1 MKILVTA
8 AEEQELRR
16 AERAFDMV
24 KKSKDVKAQVEFR
37 LTGIGAVQACHCVTR
52 EVVAAAAVGE
62 PYNLVVNL
70 GIAGSYDLEAFPIG
84 SAAVISREHF
94 ADLGFGSE
102 EGFSDLFQYGILEKD
117 DFPYTKGALARQLL
131 PYPHIE
137 KVLEKYG
144 AGAGATVQCVTGT
157 QARCNE
163 IVAMYNPQI
172 ESMEGAGV
180 YYAALM
186 EKVPF
191 FELRTV
197 SNAVGERDTSKW
209 ESKAA
214 LDTLEEC
221 CREIFSVI

>member
-52 EVVAAAAVGE
+52 EVVAAAAAGE

-84 SAAVISREHF
+84 SAALISREHF

-157 QARCNE
+157 QARCKE
-163 IVAMYNPQI
+163 IVDMYNPQI

>member
-52 EVVAAAAVGE
+52 EVVAAAAAGD

-163 IVAMYNPQI
+163 IVAMYDPQI

>member
-24 KKSKDVKAQVEFR
+24 KKSKDVKAQVQFR

-52 EVVAAAAVGE
+52 EVVAAAASGE

-102 EGFSDLFQYGILEKD
+102 EGFSDLFQYGILDKD
-117 DFPYTKGALARQLL
+117 EFPYTKGALARQLL

-163 IVAMYNPQI
+163 IVDMYNPQI

>member
-52 EVVAAAAVGE
+52 EVVAAAAAGD

-163 IVAMYNPQI
+163 IVAMYDPQI

-186 EKVPF
+186 EKMPF

>member
-52 EVVAAAAVGE
+52 EVVAAAAAGD

-84 SAAVISREHF
+84 SAALISREHF

-157 QARCNE
+157 QARCKE

>member
-52 EVVAAAAVGE
+52 EVVAAAAAGD

-70 GIAGSYDLEAFPIG
+70 GIAGSYDLKAFPIG

-144 AGAGATVQCVTGT
+144 AGAGVTVQCVTGT

-163 IVAMYNPQI
+163 IVAMYDPQI

>member
-52 EVVAAAAVGE
+52 EVVAAAAAGE

-102 EGFSDLFQYGILEKD
+102 DGFSDLFQYGILEKN

>member
-52 EVVAAAAVGE
+52 EVVAAAAAGD

-70 GIAGSYDLEAFPIG
+70 GIAGSYDLKAFPIG

-163 IVAMYNPQI
+163 IVAMYDPQI

-221 CREIFSVI
+221 

>member
-52 EVVAAAAVGE
+52 EVVAAAAVGD

-102 EGFSDLFQYGILEKD
+102 EGFSDLFQYGILDKD
-117 DFPYTKGALARQLL
+117 EYPYTNGALARQLL

-157 QARCNE
+157 QARCKE

>member
-52 EVVAAAAVGE
+52 EVVAAAAAGE

-84 SAAVISREHF
+84 SAAVISREYF

-163 IVAMYNPQI
+163 IVDMYNPQI

>member
-52 EVVAAAAVGE
+52 EVVAAAAAGD

-70 GIAGSYDLEAFPIG
+70 GIAGSYDLKAFPIG

>member
-52 EVVAAAAVGE
+52 EVVAAAAAGE

-102 EGFSDLFQYGILEKD
+102 DGFSDLFQYGILEKD

>member
-52 EVVAAAAVGE
+52 EVVAAAAAGD

-70 GIAGSYDLEAFPIG
+70 GIAGSYDLKAFPIG

-163 IVAMYNPQI
+163 IVAMYDPQI

>member
-1 MKILVTA
+1 MRILVTA
-8 AEEQELRR
+8 AEEQELQR
-16 AERAFDMV
+16 AKRALEMV
-24 KKSKDVKAQVEFR
+24 RGSRDVKAQVEFR

-52 EVVAAAAVGE
+52 EVVAAAAAGE

-70 GIAGSYDLEAFPIG
+70 GIAGSYDLDAFPIG

-117 DFPYTKGALARQLL
+117 EFPYTNGALARQLL

-209 ESKAA
+209 ESRAA

-221 CREIFSVI
+221 CREIFSVL

>member
-117 DFPYTKGALARQLL
+117 DFPYTKGALVRQLL

-163 IVAMYNPQI
+163 IVAMYDPQI

>member
-52 EVVAAAAVGE
+52 EVVAAAAAGE

-84 SAAVISREHF
+84 SAAVISREYF

-157 QARCNE
+157 QTRCNE

>member
-8 AEEQELRR
+8 AEEQELCR

-24 KKSKDVKAQVEFR
+24 KKSKDVKAQVQFR

-52 EVVAAAAVGE
+52 EVVAAAAAGE

-70 GIAGSYDLEAFPIG
+70 GIAGSYDLKAFPIG

-131 PYPHIE
+131 PYPQIE

-163 IVAMYNPQI
+163 IVAMYDPQI

>member
-52 EVVAAAAVGE
+52 EVVAAAAAGD

-163 IVAMYNPQI
+163 IVDMYNPQI

>member
-52 EVVAAAAVGE
+52 EVVAAAAAGE

-157 QARCNE
+157 QARCKE
-163 IVAMYNPQI
+163 IVDMYNPQI

>member
-163 IVAMYNPQI
+163 IVDMYNPQI

-221 CREIFSVI
+221 CREIFSAV

>member
-52 EVVAAAAVGE
+52 EVVAAAAAGE
-62 PYNLVVNL
+62 PYNLVINL

-84 SAAVISREHF
+84 SAVVISREHF

-102 EGFSDLFQYGILEKD
+102 DGFSDLFQYGILEKD

-157 QARCNE
+157 QARCKE

>member
-52 EVVAAAAVGE
+52 EVVAAAAAGE

-102 EGFSDLFQYGILEKD
+102 EGFSDLFQYGILDKD
-117 DFPYTKGALARQLL
+117 EYPYTNGALARQLL

-157 QARCNE
+157 QTRCNE
-163 IVAMYNPQI
+163 IVAMYDPQI

>member
-52 EVVAAAAVGE
+52 EVVAAAAAGE

-102 EGFSDLFQYGILEKD
+102 DGFSDLFQYGILEKD

-163 IVAMYNPQI
+163 IVAMYDPQI

>member
-52 EVVAAAAVGE
+52 EVVAAAAAGD

-117 DFPYTKGALARQLL
+117 GFPYTKGALARQLL

-144 AGAGATVQCVTGT
+144 SGAGATVQCVTGT

-209 ESKAA
+209 ESKVA

>member
-52 EVVAAAAVGE
+52 EVVAAAAAGD

-144 AGAGATVQCVTGT
+144 AGAGATVQCVTGS

-163 IVAMYNPQI
+163 IVAMYDPQI

>member
-24 KKSKDVKAQVEFR
+24 KKSKDVKAQVQFR

-52 EVVAAAAVGE
+52 EVVAAAAAGE

-102 EGFSDLFQYGILEKD
+102 EGFSDLFQYGILDKD
-117 DFPYTKGALARQLL
+117 EFPYTKGALARQLL

-163 IVAMYNPQI
+163 IVDMYNPQI

>member
-52 EVVAAAAVGE
+52 EVVAAAASGE

-84 SAAVISREHF
+84 SAAVISREYF

-157 QARCNE
+157 QSRCNE

-197 SNAVGERDTSKW
+197 SNAVGERDTFKW

>member
-52 EVVAAAAVGE
+52 EVVAAAAAGE

-102 EGFSDLFQYGILEKD
+102 DGFSDLFQYGILEKN

-163 IVAMYNPQI
+163 IVDMYNPQI

>member
-1 MKILVTA
+1 MRILVTA
-8 AEEQELRR
+8 AEEQELQR
-16 AERAFDMV
+16 AKRALEMV
-24 KKSKDVKAQVEFR
+24 RGSRDVNAQVEFR

-52 EVVAAAAVGE
+52 EVVAAAAAGE

-70 GIAGSYDLEAFPIG
+70 GIAGSYDLDAFPIG

-221 CREIFSVI
+221 CREIFSVL

>member
-8 AEEQELRR
+8 AEEQELQR
-16 AERAFDMV
+16 AKRAFGMV
-24 KKSKDVKAQVEFR
+24 KESRDVNAQVEFR

-52 EVVAAAAVGE
+52 EVVAAAASGE

-163 IVAMYNPQI
+163 IVAMYDPQI

>member
-1 MKILVTA
+1 MRILVTA
-8 AEEQELRR
+8 AEEQELQR
-16 AERAFDMV
+16 AKRALEMV
-24 KKSKDVKAQVEFR
+24 KGNRDVNAQVEFC

-52 EVVAAAAVGE
+52 EVVAAAASGE

-137 KVLEKYG
+137 KVLEII
-144 AGAGATVQCVTGT
+144 
-157 QARCNE
+157 NE
-163 IVAMYNPQI
+163 KINVA
-172 ESMEGAGV
+172 
-180 YYAALM
+180 L
-186 EKVPF
+186 
-191 FELRTV
+191 
-197 SNAVGERDTSKW
+197 
-209 ESKAA
+209 
-214 LDTLEEC
+214 
-221 CREIFSVI
+221 